1 LPYRRKCVNETEEM
15 EKGVEGTRDR
25 GADPSPK
32 AQEEENQ
39 PRKRKSKREHEIE
52 MLKTQLEEKK
62 KQADESHDRFL
73 RAQAE
78 LENYKKRV
86 DREKSSLVKYGNE
99 ELIKAI
105 LPFIDNLE
113 RALDHPPAENPEG
126 LLEGI
131 KITHKQLLQVLE
143 QFGLTRIAAEGEPF
157 DPSKHEAMMQ
167 VESADHEPNTVV
179 SELQRGY
186 FLHDRLLRPAMVS
199 VARAPGEKQE
209 EGHRSQDEEESAE
222 S

>member
-1 LPYRRKCVNETEEM
+1 VNEAEEM
-15 EKGVEGTRDR
+15 EKGGEGTRDTAA
-25 GADPSPK
+25 GPSPK
-32 AQEEENQ
+32 ARERENQ
-39 PRKRKSKREHEIE
+39 PRRRKSKREREIE
-52 MLKTQLEEKK
+52 MLKTQLEEKT
-62 KQADESHDRFL
+62 KQAEESYDRFL

-105 LPFIDNLE
+105 LPVIDNLE
-113 RALDHPPAENPEG
+113 RALDHPTGENPDG

-131 KITHKQLLQVLE
+131 KITLKQLLQVLE

-179 SELQRGY
+179 SELQSGY
-186 FLHDRLLRPAMVS
+186 LLNDRLLRPAMVS
-199 VARAPGEKQE
+199 VAQTPAEKQE
-209 EGHRSQDEEESAE
+209 EGHRSQDEGK
-222 S
+222 

>member
-1 LPYRRKCVNETEEM
+1 LPCRRENVNEDEEM
-15 EKGVEGTRDR
+15 ENGFEGTRDR
-25 GADPSPK
+25 GAGPSPK

-52 MLKTQLEEKK
+52 MLKTQLEEKT
-62 KQADESHDRFL
+62 KQAEESYDRFL

-105 LPFIDNLE
+105 LPVIDNLE
-113 RALDHPPAENPEG
+113 RALDHPTGENPDG

-131 KITHKQLLQVLE
+131 EITRKQLLQVLE
-143 QFGLTRIAAEGEPF
+143 KFGLTRIAPEGEPF

-167 VESADHEPNTVV
+167 VESTDHEPNTVV
-179 SELQRGY
+179 SEFQRGY
-186 FLHDRLLRPAMVS
+186 FLNDRLLRPAMVS

-209 EGHRSQDEEESAE
+209 EGHRSQDEEKSAE
-222 S
+222 G